1 MGQSL
6 RILLLSTWF
15 PYPPD
20 NGSRIRAYNL
30 LKQISQ
36 RHEVS
41 LVSFVR
47 DGRGNIEGDLRNLC
61 VSVEVVPWTHYSPKR
76 LRAILGFLSPA
87 PRSVVDTH
95 SSAMAQLVSQ
105 KLATREF
112 DLVLASEMG
121 TAPYVSNSQ
130 AIPAVLDEFQTGVIK
145 EAYAQAKKPGTRFR
159 NWLTWA
165 KHRHYVASILRSF
178 DACVVASAQEKANVR
193 EIAPAYDKVHVIP
206 NGVDVDHYRPGS
218 AVPVPDTLTYT
229 GSLTYSAN
237 YDAVAHFLGDIFP
250 HIQADV
256 PGVKFKVTG
265 STQGVALDNLPSTNH
280 VTFTGYLQDVRP
292 VVARSWACVVP
303 LRTGGGTRLKILE
316 AMALGTPVVSTPK
329 GAEGLEVIDGK
340 HLLIGDT
347 PAEFA
352 RQTVRLLREPS
363 LRETLSS
370 HARQLVEEHYDWAKI
385 GDRYFELL
393 EDLRTSGNEHR

>member
-1 MGQSL
+1 M
-6 RILLLSTWF
+6 RILVLSSWF

-36 RHEVS
+36 CHEIS
-41 LVSFVR
+41 LVSFAR
-47 DGRGNIEGDLRNLC
+47 DGRGEMVGDLRDFC
-61 VSVEVVPWTHYSPKR
+61 VSVEVVPWVEYSPRR
-76 LRAILGFLSPA
+76 LRAILGFLSST

-95 SSAMAQLVSQ
+95 SATMTQLVSK

-121 TAPYVSNSQ
+121 TAPYVSNPQ

-145 EAYAQAKKPGTRFR
+145 EAYERAKKPETRFR

-193 EIAPAYDKVHVIP
+193 EIAPAYDRVYVIP
-206 NGVDVDHYRPGS
+206 NGVDMDHYRPGS
-218 AVPVPDTLTYT
+218 AVPVRDTLTYT

-265 STQGVALDNLPSTNH
+265 STQGVALDNLPLTNH

-303 LRTGGGTRLKILE
+303 LRAGGGTRLKILE
-316 AMALGTPVVSTPK
+316 AMGLGTPVVSTSK
-329 GAEGLEVIDGK
+329 GAEGLGVTHEADI
-340 HLLIGDT
+340 LIADD
-347 PAEFA
+347 PADFA
-352 RQTVRLLREPS
+352 AQTVRLLRDPD
-363 LRETLSS
+363 LRQRLSENG
-370 HARQLVEEHYDWAKI
+370 RRLVENKYDWRLI
-385 GDRYFELL
+385 GEQFNQLIESVVDTR
-393 EDLRTSGNEHR
+393 RRR